1 LRVTPTVAIAT
12 LLAISAFGCSDP
24 NAPTAV
30 SNDTAP
36 ADLSVQTDATPRT
49 VTLSPGQNIQAA
61 VNSHPAGTTFILRP
75 GTYRNQRVIPK
86 SGDAF
91 IGQRGVVLDGGNS
104 APFAF
109 DMGNRPF
116 ASNVRIE
123 GLTIQNYRPS
133 KQHGAINAGTPGRY
147 ANLQSTGWVVR
158 NCEIRY
164 NSGAGLTIG
173 HRMQVLNNYIHH
185 NLQIGVR
192 GLGDGVLVENNEIAF
207 NNYRRGAWGWEAG
220 GTKFV
225 RTHNLVVRGNYVH
238 DNWGPGL
245 WTDIDNINTLIE
257 GNRVTNNAAQG
268 IFHEISYAAVI
279 RNNVATGNG
288 MAHADWLWGSGI
300 LVAASAD
307 VEVYGNTVSGNAN
320 GITGIQQ
327 KRGTGA
333 YGAHLVKNLNVHD
346 NVVTMTSGGQT
357 GIVQDMRDNTV
368 FTSRNNRFSRNTYA
382 NVGNIATPFAWMNGN
397 RTISQ
402 WKGYGQ
408 DVTGI
413 FR

>member
-1 LRVTPTVAIAT
+1 MRVTPAVAIAT
-12 LLAISAFGCSDP
+12 VVSISAFGCSDP

-30 SNDTAP
+30 SNDTTP
-36 ADLSVQTDATPRT
+36 ADLSVETDASSRT
-49 VTLSPGQNIQAA
+49 VTLSSGQSIQAA

-91 IGQRGVVLDGGNS
+91 IGQRGVVLDGANS

-123 GLTIQNYRPS
+123 GVTIQHYRPS
-133 KQHGAINAGTPGRY
+133 KQHGAINAGTPGGH

-164 NSGAGLTIG
+164 NTGAGLTVG

-192 GLGDGVLVENNEIAF
+192 GMGDGVLVENNEIAF
-207 NNYRRGAWGWEAG
+207 NNYRRGDWGWEAG

-279 RNNVATGNG
+279 RNNVVQHNG
-288 MAHADWLWGSGI
+288 VRHSGWLRGAGI
-300 LVAASAD
+300 LVAASPD
-307 VEVYGNTVSGNAN
+307 VQIYSNTVIGNAN
-320 GITGIQQ
+320 GIGAIQQ
-327 KRGTGA
+327 RRGAGRG
-333 YGAHLVKNLNVHD
+333 YGPHVVKNLYVHD
-346 NVVTMTSGGQT
+346 NTVQTSGQS
-357 GIVQDMRDNTV
+357 GIFQDIGNNAV
-368 FTSRNNRFSRNTYA
+368 FTTWKNRFRNNTYTGLRS
-382 NVGNIATPFAWMNGN
+382 NRTPFLWMNGV
-397 RTISQ
+397 RTVLQ

-408 DVTGI
+408 DVTGRFI
-413 FR
+413 Q

>member
-1 LRVTPTVAIAT
+1 MRVTPAVALATTFAIAMVGCSEPTSPTQASTVAT
-12 LLAISAFGCSDP
+12 P
-24 NAPTAV
+24 
-30 SNDTAP
+30 
-36 ADLSVQTDATPRT
+36 DLSVSTTGSQ
-49 VTLSPGQNIQAA
+49 VTISPGESIQAA

-91 IGQRGVVLDGGNS
+91 IGQRGVVLDGANS

-123 GLTIQNYRPS
+123 GVTIQHYRPS
-133 KQHGAINAGTPGRY
+133 KQHGAINAGTPGGH

-164 NSGAGLTIG
+164 NTGAGLTVG

-192 GLGDGVLVENNEIAF
+192 GMGDGVLVENNEIAF
-207 NNYRRGAWGWEAG
+207 NNYRRGDWGWEAG

-279 RNNVATGNG
+279 RNNIVQGNG
-288 MAHADWLWGSGI
+288 FQHRGSKSWLWGAGI
-300 LVAASAD
+300 LVAASGD
-307 VEVYGNTVSGNAN
+307 VQIYNNMVTGNAN
-320 GITGIQQ
+320 GVGGIQQ
-327 KRGTGA
+327 NRGTGA
-333 YGAHLVKNLNVHD
+333 YGPHVVKNLYVHD
-346 NVVTMTSGGQT
+346 NVVTMTTRGMT
-357 GIVQDMRDNTV
+357 GVQQDIGNNAV
-368 FTSRNNRFSRNTYA
+368 FTKRSNHFANNTYTLGS
-382 NVGNIATPFAWMNGN
+382 NRLPFTWMNGK
-397 RTISQ
+397 RTVPQ
-402 WKGYGQ
+402 WRSYGQ
-408 DVTGI
+408 DVTAR